1 MALEAIGIFFF
12 LIFIFLILKNSIKPY
27 ITGHYDRLSDVK
39 KRAFL
44 ETIKSQD
51 HLMKIIDLILSQ
63 LSYYKET
70 QKKDAYHSLPVDI
83 TAEKIVRCHFQL
95 MPKEKVKDHVF
106 SRSAKAREEELLCML
121 ISYLVQSFVLKMR
134 RSLSTKDREMLK
146 RAGELWVKRR
156 EKKAH
161 RNCALFSYLH
171 RTSSSLS
178 LLE

>member
-63 LSYYKET
+63 LSYYKEHRRKT
-70 QKKDAYHSLPVDI
+70 HTTLYLLILQQKKLFAV
-83 TAEKIVRCHFQL
+83 
-95 MPKEKVKDHVF
+95 
-106 SRSAKAREEELLCML
+106 
-121 ISYLVQSFVLKMR
+121 ISS
-134 RSLSTKDREMLK
+134 
-146 RAGELWVKRR
+146 
-156 EKKAH
+156 
-161 RNCALFSYLH
+161 
-171 RTSSSLS
+171 
-178 LLE
+178 